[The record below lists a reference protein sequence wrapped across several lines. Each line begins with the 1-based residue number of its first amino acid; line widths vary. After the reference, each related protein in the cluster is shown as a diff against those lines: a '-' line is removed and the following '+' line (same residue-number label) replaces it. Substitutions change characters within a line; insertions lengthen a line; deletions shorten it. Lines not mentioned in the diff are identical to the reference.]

1 MNRKNYNRIKAA
13 LAEKRM
19 SQKYLAEKLG
29 VTVGAVST
37 WCRNFKQPEVPT
49 LFQIAD
55 VLNVEAASLLTSKED
70 LENL

>member
-1 MNRKNYNRIKAA
+1 MDRKNYNRIKAA
-13 LAEKRM
+13 MAEKRV

-29 VTVGAVST
+29 VTVGTVST

-55 VLNVEAASLLTSKED
+55 VLNVEAASLLTAKQN
-70 LENL
+70 LESL